1 MDQPVS
7 ALAPPSATV
16 RFRCNI
22 CGSDC
27 ECPRDRLDRATASC
41 EGCGSTLR
49 MRSIIGLLTRELFGE
64 LRPLGELPVRK
75 DIRGVGLSD
84 QLGYASRLGD
94 LVDYTNTFYHQNP
107 RLDITR
113 VGDDLAG
120 TCDFVLCSE
129 VFEHVLPP
137 VSRAFEG
144 ARRLLKP
151 GGLLVMTVPY
161 ALEFSHTREHFPDL
175 YKWCLEGDKFTGFRL
190 RNLRRDGVEEVF
202 DDLVFH
208 GGPGST
214 LEMRL
219 FSRDSLLAELRAAGF
234 TDVRIADE
242 DLPEIGVHWPCNW
255 SLPVVARAGVVVQ
268 RGAREFVLQED
279 GEAELDA
286 RADLS
291 PRWQQLA
298 HAPELT
304 RAHLLIAGETL
315 RTPWMEAEAD
325 TEAGLT
331 LARGLPEIS
340 DDGLTAELWLRKE
353 AGGECKLVSWTLEN
367 HTPGIGEAGL
377 VVPLPLQE
385 GERFRLEL
393 RCGPGPLG
401 SGNKDWLAVLDWV
414 VGRFDRLPL
423 LRARSHAAW
432 RMANELAHFAG
443 AYDRDFYADR
453 KIDAPSGAA
462 SMAGV
467 RPLPKDAA
475 DIPAPDESAWIERLG
490 DMPALPGENAFS
502 YAHRMLQRL
511 LPEPAPN
518 FATRIRELQARRPGE
533 PLRMLSLCAG
543 LAAIERFLLEHAGV
557 PVRLCLVDVNASM
570 LERAGADMPPGV
582 EVDRVL
588 GSVSDIGPGL
598 GEFDVIN
605 ITSGLHHIVELERVL
620 AAIAA
625 MLAPGGE
632 FWLIGEQV
640 GRNGNRLWPD
650 AAKAANEV
658 FGRWSED
665 KRRNANTGQ
674 VDTRVPA
681 LDYSRGCFEGIRSQ
695 DIEAQLGRYFLPLDV
710 HLRDCFLWR
719 LVDSAYAGNF
729 DLADPTDRALLQEA
743 VRAEARHW
751 LEGGRGTSL
760 NGAWRAKR
768 DLLHAPLPGA

>member
-1 MDQPVS
+1 MDPLNSAIATQPDV
-7 ALAPPSATV
+7 V

-22 CGSDC
+22 CGRDNT
-27 ECPRDRLDRATASC
+27 CPRDRLERETPSC
-41 EGCGSTLR
+41 DGCGSTLR
-49 MRSIIGLLTRELFGE
+49 VRSIIGLLTRELFGE
-64 LRPLGELPVRK
+64 LRPLVELPMRK
-75 DIRGVGLSD
+75 DIRGIGLSD
-84 QLGYASRLGD
+84 QGEYATRLARV
-94 LVDYTNTFYHQNP
+94 VDYTNTYYHQEP
-107 RLDITR
+107 RLDITQ

-120 TCDFVLCSE
+120 TCDFVLSSE
-129 VFEHVLPP
+129 VFEHVLAP
-137 VSRAFEG
+137 VSRAFDG

-151 GGLLVMTVPY
+151 GGLLVVTVPY
-161 ALEFSHTREHFPDL
+161 ALEFAHTREHFPDL

-190 RNLRRDGVEEVF
+190 RNQRRDGVEEVF
-202 DDLVFH
+202 EDLVFH

-219 FSRDSLLAELRAAGF
+219 FSRESLLAELRAAGF

-242 DLPEIGVHWPCNW
+242 DLPEIGVHWPCHW
-255 SLPVVARAGVVVQ
+255 SLPVVARAGTATR
-268 RGAREFVLQED
+268 RGAREFVLQDD

-286 RADLS
+286 RVELS
-291 PRWQQLA
+291 PRWQQLT

-304 RAHLLIAGETL
+304 RAHLIIAGETL

-325 TEAGLT
+325 TQTALT

-340 DDGLTAELWLRKE
+340 DDGLTADLWLRTE
-353 AGGECKLVSWTLEN
+353 AGGEKKLLSWTLDN
-367 HTPGIGEAGL
+367 LTPGIGEAAL
-377 VVPLPLQE
+377 VVPLPLRE

-393 RCGPGPLG
+393 RCGPGPLE
-401 SGNKDWLAVLDWV
+401 SGNKDWLAVLDWA

-423 LRARSHAAW
+423 LRARSHADW

-443 AYDRDFYADR
+443 AYDSDFYADR
-453 KIDAPSGAA
+453 KRGASSGAA
-462 SMAGV
+462 PIPGV
-467 RPLPKDAA
+467 RRLPSDAA
-475 DIPAPDESAWIERLG
+475 YIPAPDESAWFERLG
-490 DMPALPGENAFS
+490 DEPARPGENAFS
-502 YAHRMLQRL
+502 YTHRL
-511 LPEPAPN
+511 LQCLLPVPAPN
-518 FATRIRELQARRPGE
+518 FAARIRELQSRRPE
-533 PLRMLSLCAG
+533 QPLRMLALCAG
-543 LAAIERFLLEHAGV
+543 HAAIERFLLEHAGV

-588 GSVSDIGPGL
+588 GSVNDIGPGL

-658 FGRWSED
+658 FSRWSED

-674 VDTRVPA
+674 VDARVPE
-681 LDYSRGCFEGIRSQ
+681 LDYSRGCFEGIRSE
-695 DIEAQLGRYFLPLDV
+695 DIEAQLGRHFLPLDV

-729 DLADPTDRALLQEA
+729 DLDNEADRALLRDA

-760 NGAWRAKR
+760 NGTWRAKR
-768 DLLHAPLPGA
+768 DLMHLPASAP